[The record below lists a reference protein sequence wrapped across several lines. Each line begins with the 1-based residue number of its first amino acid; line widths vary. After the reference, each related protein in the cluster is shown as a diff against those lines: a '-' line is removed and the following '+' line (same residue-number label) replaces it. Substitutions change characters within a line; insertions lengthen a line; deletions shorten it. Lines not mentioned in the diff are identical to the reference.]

1 MQVISSKHY
10 DHHIAS
16 TWKCSFLFLPAIA
29 ILSFANFAEVSARLS
44 SNGGNEEL
52 FRSHNFKKKTED
64 SVRRRRQQ
72 EAPGHNYV
80 AAKVITRIVPKGY
93 KRSDEA
99 YLSTDEI
106 PTADDTAMVRDEDTF
121 VYLAAKEDTAYPSNE
136 TVESAEE
143 SSWGNWFGF
152 NGIPSKQPSTLPS
165 KSNETAYPSNETA
178 YPSKFPSKDVVSDV
192 ESAVESSWGSWL
204 GLNGIPSKQPST
216 LPSKDV
222 VSDVESAVE
231 SWGENLL
238 GLNDIPSKQPS
249 TLPSKD
255 LFSDAESAVESWL
268 NGS

>member
-10 DHHIAS
+10 DRHIAS
-16 TWKCSFLFLPAIA
+16 TWKCSFLFLPVIA

-165 KSNETAYPSNETA
+165 K
-178 YPSKFPSKDVVSDV
+178 
-192 ESAVESSWGSWL
+192 
-204 GLNGIPSKQPST
+204 
-216 LPSKDV
+216 DV